1 MASSD
6 GKRFPGSREED
17 AWLSDDQLEQV
28 APAESEPFQSPVPT
42 RMISNG
48 EYMPHP
54 QTEQQKHVEHRIKE
68 LADMASKKLGIS
80 RRQFLSGSGGMAA
93 SFLAINEVFAN
104 KFFNVGQ
111 VEMFEPE
118 AFKENGTPADL
129 FVFDDQTHIVRS
141 SINNPQGL
149 RALAQGPGSVS
160 TGAGFTPAPDRFPP
174 FGNPNN
180 GRGGNPAGVDELG
193 STWSPWNPGQ
203 LGPDY
208 PPNPG
213 PPTTDLGEFHL
224 GQYIN
229 RMYLQAQTSVSIISN
244 ANSAL
249 FTPPGGGTPRAAFS
263 IAESLSSEILT
274 GWQTAQCRDFIN
286 ALAGSRRALA
296 HAQIYP
302 GEGNKQDPLF
312 GDYTQWQIEN
322 MHPDSWKGYNIAFAA
337 SGAPGAQFGRW
348 RLDDKDL
355 AYPTYQ
361 IIVDNKH
368 MLREHPGF
376 FNICI
381 HKGLSANQTQPGG
394 ANNIP
399 QFGNPD
405 DLVKAA
411 SDWPQL
417 NFIIYHSCI
426 RPSFW
431 VLQALQDIENR
442 AGAMA
447 PTTLRD
453 SYGHTFPNIRWST
466 QFAQI
471 AAGRYA
477 AGAEPTSNSPSST
490 RRLRNIYAEL
500 GTTMAS
506 MIVTFPT
513 VWSHLIGQLLYYMG
527 EDNIVFGSDSLW
539 YGGPQWQID
548 ALWRFQIPDDLRRR
562 WGYPE
567 LDERAKRKILG
578 LNSARLYGLRG
589 SESKAGC
596 DDEGVYKQGRL
607 ANYAVH
613 MQPGSAIDTALRG
626 VGYPTPVRSASLL
639 PQDKLT
645 KMRKQY
651 AEMGGGRSN
660 TRFGWMRTK
669 G

>member
-1 MASSD
+1 MGSSD
-6 GKRFPGSREED
+6 KRYPGSREED
-17 AWLSDDQLEQV
+17 AWLSDEQLDHV
-28 APAESEPFQSPVPT
+28 APAENEPFQGPVPT

-54 QTEQQKHVEHRIKE
+54 QTEKQKHVEQRVQEI
-68 LADMASKKLGIS
+68 ADMAAKRLGVS
-80 RRQFLSGSGGMAA
+80 RRQFLASSGGMAA
-93 SFLAINEVFAN
+93 SFMAINEVFGHD
-104 KFFNVGQ
+104 FFKVDKA
-111 VEMFEPE
+111 ELFEPAASAE
-118 AFKENGTPADL
+118 KGTPANL

-141 SINNPQGL
+141 STNSPQGL

-160 TGAGFTPAPDRFPP
+160 TGAGFTPERFPP

-193 STWSPWNPGQ
+193 STWSQWNPAQ

-229 RMYLQAQTSVSIISN
+229 RMYLQAQTSVSIVSN
-244 ANSAL
+244 ANIAL
-249 FTPPGGGTPRAAFS
+249 FTPPGETVPRAARS
-263 IAESLSSEILT
+263 IAESLVGEILT
-274 GWQTAQCRDFIN
+274 GWQTSQCRDFIN
-286 ALAGSRRALA
+286 GLAGSTRALA
-296 HAQIYP
+296 HAQLYP
-302 GEGNKQDPLF
+302 GEGNKHDPQF

-322 MHPDSWKGYNIAFAA
+322 MQPDSWKGYNVALAA
-337 SGAPGAQFGRW
+337 SAAPGADFGRW
-348 RLDDKDL
+348 RLDDEAL

-361 IIVDNKH
+361 IIANNKAQLH
-368 MLREHPGF
+368 KHPGF

-381 HKGLSANQTQPGG
+381 HKGLSANGTQPGG

-405 DLVKAA
+405 DMVKAA
-411 SDWPQL
+411 SDWPQF

-431 VLQALQDIENR
+431 VLQSLMDIENQT
-442 AGAMA
+442 GSMA

-453 SYGHTFPNIRWST
+453 RFGHVVPNIRWST
-466 QFAQI
+466 QFAMI
-471 AAGRYA
+471 AGGAYQ
-477 AGAEPTSNSPSST
+477 AGAEPSSLSPSST
-490 RRLRNIYAEL
+490 RRLKNVYAEL

-506 MIVTFPT
+506 MIVTFPK
-513 VWSHLIGQLLYYMG
+513 VWAHLIGQLLYYVG

-548 ALWRFQIPDDLRRR
+548 ALWRFQIPESIRRQ
-562 WGYPE
+562 WNYPE
-567 LDERAKRKILG
+567 LTDSAKRKILG
-578 LNSARLYGLRG
+578 LNSARLYGVPG
-589 SESKAGC
+589 SSDETC
-596 DDEGVYKQGRL
+596 DDKGKYRQGDL

-613 MQPGSAIDTALRG
+613 MQPGSQIDTILRG
-626 VGYPTPVRSASLL
+626 VGYPTPVQPADLMPHDR
-639 PQDKLT
+639 LT
-645 KMRKQY
+645 KMRKAY
-651 AEMGGGRSN
+651 AEMQGGRDN
-660 TRFGWMRTK
+660 TRFGWMRSR